1 MQITMVG
8 MEDTLPRFRTNGFDL
23 SDRVAIVT
31 GASRGIGA
39 SAAAA
44 LDRAGC
50 RVALVSRS
58 EEHLQGVAEGLK
70 NDPLV
75 VPSDI
80 SNADEPARVVEAV
93 ERAAGRVDI
102 LVNNA
107 GVTNLSSA
115 MKMDVATWDT
125 ATNINLRA
133 AFLFAQAA
141 GRGMIERRSGKIVNV
156 ASIIAFSGDAMAA
169 AYTATKTGMVGLT
182 RALAVE
188 WAKRGIQVN
197 ALCPGWVDTELTSGL
212 RSNEAFEQRVIGSVP
227 QGRWGD
233 PGDMDGP
240 IVFLSSAASD
250 FMTGQTL
257 VVDGG
262 LLSRW

>member
-1 MQITMVG
+1 MPI
-8 MEDTLPRFRTNGFDL
+8 DRPRFQTIGFSLDG
-23 SDRVAIVT
+23 SVAMIT

-39 SAAAA
+39 AAAAA

-50 RVALVSRS
+50 RVAITARS
-58 EEHLQGVAEGLK
+58 EERLTQVASGLA

-75 VPSDI
+75 VVSDI
-80 SNADEPARVVEAV
+80 SDPEEPSRVVAEV
-93 ERAAGRVDI
+93 ERTAGRIDI
-102 LVNNA
+102 LINNA
-107 GVTNLSSA
+107 GITNLA
-115 MKMDVATWDT
+115 PVHRMGLADWEATS
-125 ATNINLRA
+125 NVNLRA

-141 GRGMIERRSGKIVNV
+141 GRGMLQRGSGKVVNV
-156 ASIIAFSGDAMAA
+156 ASIIAFAGDAMAT

-188 WAKRGIQVN
+188 WARKGIQVN

-212 RSNEAFEQRVIGSVP
+212 RTNEAFEHRVVSSVP
-227 QGRWGD
+227 QGRWGE
-233 PGDMDGP
+233 PADMEGP
-240 IVFLSSAASD
+240 IVFLCSAASD